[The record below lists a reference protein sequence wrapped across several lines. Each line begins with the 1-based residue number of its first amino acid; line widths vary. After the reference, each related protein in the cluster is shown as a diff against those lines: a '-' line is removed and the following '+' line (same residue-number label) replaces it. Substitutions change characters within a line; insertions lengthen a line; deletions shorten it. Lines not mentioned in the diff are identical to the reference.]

1 MLTRYINLKKD
12 QLTTVIL
19 TNTKKKIL
27 LRVLQG
33 VSTIQSSWILFLQI
47 IMISMTINM
56 DRKYSFFSLF

>member
-33 VSTIQSSWILFLQI
+33 VSTIQCHKKKTDCIVYVQEL
-47 IMISMTINM
+47 
-56 DRKYSFFSLF
+56 